1 MGAKAPKVALPHA
14 CMVWVKKPVLLSA
27 IFGFEDCDA
36 WSRVVYV
43 GFSNTLEVKNSR
55 SSTRLAM

>member
-14 CMVWVKKPVLLSA
+14 CMVWVKKPLLLSA
-27 IFGFEDCDA
+27 IFVEGCDA